1 MKTVW
6 LVLILSGVFVCRE
19 ANAQVWVKTE
29 YIGSSAFRDE
39 NNEKVGGKGDM
50 KVIQGG
56 VNIPVSMIMDENNLP
71 TAWMVGLG
79 ASYASMNNKNLVGYV
94 DLLELFNAQLAVSH
108 IRPINKRWSL
118 LVSVGVG
125 LFMDTGSLAYTR
137 WRNVMGVGM
146 AAAVWHL
153 RENLD
158 LGMGVALNN
167 SFGYPMVFPA
177 FFVDWRIEGRYLVE
191 VSMMDGMELSVGM
204 KLHELLRL
212 KLVASMNGM
221 LAFVKRGG
229 KDKIFTQQYI
239 TVGLQPEL
247 TLSKSF
253 SIPFTIGFVADRV
266 AYYDD
271 RSLKAFFKG
280 MSREYDP
287 HFSPAFYAAVGI
299 KYGF

>member
-6 LVLILSGVFVCRE
+6 LVLILSGVFVFRE
-19 ANAQVWVKTE
+19 ASAQVWMKAE

-56 VNIPVSMIMDENNLP
+56 FNIPISVKMDENNHP
-71 TAWMVGLG
+71 TAWMIGLG
-79 ASYASMNNKNLVGYV
+79 ASYASMSNKNLAGYV
-94 DLLELFNAQLAVSH
+94 DLPQLFNAQLGVSY
-108 IRPINKRWSL
+108 IRPINKKWSL
-118 LVSVGVG
+118 LASVGVG
-125 LFMDTGSLAYTR
+125 LFMDTGSLAYAR
-137 WRNVMGVGM
+137 WKNVMGSGV

-153 RENLD
+153 RENLE
-158 LGMGVALNN
+158 LGMGVALNT

-191 VSMMDGMELSVGM
+191 VSMMDGAEMAAGM
-204 KLHELLRL
+204 QIHELLRL

-221 LAFVKRGG
+221 LAFMERDG

-253 SIPFTIGFVADRV
+253 SIPFTIGFVADRT

-271 RSLKAFFKG
+271 RSLKAFFKS
-280 MSREYDP
+280 MKREYDP
-287 HFSPAFYAAVGI
+287 HFSPAFYTSIAL

>member
-1 MKTVW
+1 MKTMCVGLLCLSVW
-6 LVLILSGVFVCRE
+6 FCQK
-19 ANAQVWVKTE
+19 ADAQVWLKAE

-56 VNIPVSMIMDENNLP
+56 VNIPVSMKMDENNHP

-79 ASYASMNNKNLVGYV
+79 ASYASMNNKNLAGYV
-94 DLLELFNAQLAVSH
+94 DMPQLFNARLAVTH
-108 IRPINKRWSL
+108 IRPLNKKWSL
-118 LVSVGVG
+118 LASVGAG

-137 WRNVMGVGM
+137 CKHVMAVGGV
-146 AAAVWHL
+146 AAIWHL

-158 LGMGVALNN
+158 LGMGVALNTG
-167 SFGYPMVFPA
+167 FGYPMVFPA
-177 FFVDWRIEGRYLVE
+177 FFLDWRIEGRYLVE
-191 VSMMDGMELSVGM
+191 VSMTDGMEVSAGM
-204 KLHELLRL
+204 QLHELLRL

-221 LAFVKRGG
+221 MAFVERDG
-229 KDKIFTQQYI
+229 KDKIFMQQYI

-253 SIPFTIGFVADRV
+253 SIPLTIGFVADRA
-266 AYYDD
+266 AYYDN

-280 MSREYDP
+280 MKREYDP
-287 HFSPAFYAAVGI
+287 HFSPAFYTSVAL

>member
-6 LVLILSGVFVCRE
+6 LMMILAGVFVFRE
-19 ANAQVWVKTE
+19 TSAQVWVKTE
-29 YIGSSAFRDE
+29 YIGSSAFRDA

-56 VNIPVSMIMDENNLP
+56 VNIPVSVKMNENNRP

-79 ASYASMNNKNLVGYV
+79 ASYASMNNKNLAGYV
-94 DLLELFNAQLAVSH
+94 DLKELFNAQVAVSY

-118 LVSVGVG
+118 LASVGAG

-137 WRNVMGVGM
+137 WRNVMGSGV
-146 AAAVWHL
+146 AAAIWHL

-158 LGMGVALNN
+158 LGMGLALNT

-177 FFVDWRIEGRYLVE
+177 FFVDWRITGRYLVE
-191 VSMMDGMELSVGM
+191 VSMMDGMEVAAGM
-204 KLHELLRL
+204 QLHDLLRL

-221 LAFVKRGG
+221 LALVERNG

-239 TVGLQPEL
+239 TVGLQLEL
-247 TLSKSF
+247 TLCKSL
-253 SIPFTIGFVADRV
+253 SIPLTIGFVADRA

-271 RSLKAFFKG
+271 RSLKAFFRG
-280 MSREYDP
+280 MSREFDP

>member
-6 LVLILSGVFVCRE
+6 LVLILAGVFVFRE
-19 ANAQVWVKTE
+19 AGAQVWVKTE
-29 YIGSSAFRDE
+29 YIGSSPFRDE

-56 VNIPVSMIMDENNLP
+56 VNIPVSLKMDENNHP
-71 TAWMVGLG
+71 TAWMIGLG
-79 ASYASMNNKNLVGYV
+79 ASYASMNNKNLAGYV
-94 DLLELFNAQLAVSH
+94 DLKELFNAQLAVSY
-108 IRPINKRWSL
+108 IRPINKKWSL
-118 LVSVGVG
+118 LASVGAGV
-125 LFMDTGSLAYTR
+125 FMDTGSLAYTR
-137 WRNVMGVGM
+137 WRNVMGSGV
-146 AAAVWHL
+146 AAAIWHL

-158 LGMGVALNN
+158 LGMGVALNT

-177 FFVDWRIEGRYLVE
+177 FFVDWRITGRYLVE
-191 VSMMDGMELSVGM
+191 VSMMDGMEVSAGM
-204 KLHELLRL
+204 QLHDLLRL

-221 LAFVKRGG
+221 LALVERDG

-247 TLSKSF
+247 TLSRSF
-253 SIPFTIGFVADRV
+253 SIPLTIGFVADRA

-287 HFSPAFYAAVGI
+287 HFSPAFYTSVGL